1 MIFIRLDAPM
11 SSWFSAEASAVT
23 IRDGRNGRC
32 PGLDIPAGRA
42 SPLNLPLGQQ
52 WEGTWAGP
60 GGSLR
65 VVLPTQK
72 HIREVVCAGSHGSLT
87 SAGCFGAVCP
97 WQSW

>member
-1 MIFIRLDAPM
+1 MIFILVDAPM
-11 SSWFSAEASAVT
+11 SSRFSAEASAVT

-52 WEGTWAGP
+52 WEGTWVGP
-60 GGSLR
+60 GGGLR

-72 HIREVVCAGSHGSLT
+72 HIRRSCAQGRT
-87 SAGCFGAVCP
+87 AI
-97 WQSW
+97 